1 MVIRHENARD
11 HGEEVGLLNEG
22 ELFRDSEASE
32 KQVNAELG
40 RIADENIR
48 RTISELLLE
57 ELTEE
62 EATLAPGM
70 TFKVRKSIMKSYFP
84 NVEAEKV
91 TAALWSVLSQA
102 KVIKT
107 VSVRDLKDAADTV
120 KAWVDA
126 TQR

>member
-62 EATLAPGM
+62 EAIVMLEE
-70 TFKVRKSIMKSYFP
+70 V
-84 NVEAEKV
+84 
-91 TAALWSVLSQA
+91 
-102 KVIKT
+102 
-107 VSVRDLKDAADTV
+107 
-120 KAWVDA
+120 
-126 TQR
+126 